1 MPTEDH
7 DNQTRDYTMVKGD
20 KSVAERI
27 DEMKRLILSSFPS
40 DVPQPLVDRLEVGKH
55 ESVVQPPK
63 KCFFEPSTPEISS
76 APSDSPLYPPL
87 STSKPSACTNTQST
101 ATHILCYYYCLSCTG
116 LFLEMLSLNAVS
128 QKDIIDSIPISSW
141 KRSLILDL
149 DEEDFEPSR
158 VRVYF
163 CQTKIQI
170 VTECELRNTGHAESK
185 FQNSSPISKIKSFG
199 FWTALTIF

>member
-76 APSDSPLYPPL
+76 APSDSPLYP
-87 STSKPSACTNTQST
+87 
-101 ATHILCYYYCLSCTG
+101 
-116 LFLEMLSLNAVS
+116 SLNN
-128 QKDIIDSIPISSW
+128 QQTIC
-141 KRSLILDL
+141 
-149 DEEDFEPSR
+149 
-158 VRVYF
+158 VY
-163 CQTKIQI
+163 
-170 VTECELRNTGHAESK
+170 
-185 FQNSSPISKIKSFG
+185 
-199 FWTALTIF
+199 

>member
-20 KSVAERI
+20 KSVGETI
-27 DEMKRLILSSFPS
+27 DEMKRLILRSFPS

-55 ESVVQPPK
+55 ELVVQPPK
-63 KCFFEPSTPEISS
+63 KCFFEPSIPEISS

-87 STSKPSACTNTQST
+87 STSKPSTCTNTQST
-101 ATHILCYYYCLSCTG
+101 ATHILRYYYCLSCTG

-128 QKDIIDSIPISSW
+128 QKDIIDSTPISSW

-149 DEEDFEPSR
+149 NEEDFEPS
-158 VRVYF
+158 
-163 CQTKIQI
+163 
-170 VTECELRNTGHAESK
+170 
-185 FQNSSPISKIKSFG
+185 SS
-199 FWTALTIF
+199 L